1 MKKFLIVATIIFII
15 VTSNITEFI
24 SDKIQS
30 NDSYFTKIID
40 KDIYIANNNNK
51 WEKLYIKGINMSS
64 TKPGVYPNDDNITYE
79 EYSRWISLIYE
90 MGINCIRVS
99 NLMGHDFY
107 KALEEFN
114 RNNEAPI

>member
-40 KDIYIANNNNK
+40 KDIYIANNNK

-64 TKPGVYPNDDNITYE
+64 TKPGVYPNDDNIIYE
-79 EYSRWISLIYE
+79 EYSRWI
-90 MGINCIRVS
+90 
-99 NLMGHDFY
+99 
-107 KALEEFN
+107 
-114 RNNEAPI
+114 